1 MNAPHTT
8 PRRRNVRFE
17 SIDDLAEEIDRLVAA
32 QREGHLVA
40 NGNWTPAQ
48 ILDHLARFMEFSYEG
63 FPFRASWPVRAVS
76 YTAKWIAWKPFV
88 NWALRTIGSLELVE
102 IDKLTGDVLS
112 FLPITGLDPSSGI
125 GGLALNPGTGD
136 FYLAYLGNLYDLDID
151 TGAAALIGPT
161 GFEFLGGLAYS
172 ASVPEP
178 GAVVLVLCAGLALGA
193 DRRRVEESSR

>member
-8 PRRRNVRFE
+8 SRRRNVRFE
-17 SIDDLAEEIDRLVAA
+17 SIDDLAQEIDRLVAA

-88 NWALRTIGSLELVE
+88 NWALRPGFQVPHEALRPDDWADFDIATARLRAQVERVRRGEPMTAASPFEGPISHDQWVYAHLRHAELH
-102 IDKLTGDVLS
+102 LS
-112 FLPITGLDPSSGI
+112 FLDYR
-125 GGLALNPGTGD
+125 D
-136 FYLAYLGNLYDLDID
+136 R
-151 TGAAALIGPT
+151 
-161 GFEFLGGLAYS
+161 
-172 ASVPEP
+172 
-178 GAVVLVLCAGLALGA
+178 AG
-193 DRRRVEESSR
+193 E